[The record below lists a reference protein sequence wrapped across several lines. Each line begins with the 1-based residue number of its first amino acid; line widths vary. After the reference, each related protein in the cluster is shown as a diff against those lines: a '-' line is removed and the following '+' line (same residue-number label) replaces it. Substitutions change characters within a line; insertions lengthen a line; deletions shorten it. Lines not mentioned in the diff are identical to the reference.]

1 MRNLKTSKLISAV
14 HNRLP
19 SREIP
24 QDASQDSKNWYT
36 FDGKI
41 QLVPG
46 KQILGIEGVAGK
58 CNNIWPG
65 IRNDGTKI
73 LYAKYGEKIGYWN
86 GTTLVAIITGLTAD
100 AEYSFQNY
108 TSLAGNFTYAMGVD
122 GIFKLNN
129 GSIGSYINMY
139 DSSKNFKGKAM
150 LIDKS
155 RMFVVGVEKD
165 PTGLYGSK
173 IDGQSTNYTTVSN
186 ENIGTGDDTETTF
199 TGTLAFKGSNPLAM
213 CFGLQITAG
222 GVSGKDD
229 YNGKISG
236 TGIATG
242 SINYVTG
249 AFSITFANPVANGTN
264 VEVSYLY
271 EDSNVGGIT
280 DFTKATPRIAGDG
293 YVVRQDEGGDPIQ
306 NISIGQDGAYYS
318 GKLYSFYRFY
328 IDETD
333 TKPVNE
339 VFRKDIGIPNK
350 NMILSIGAGII
361 FMNTA
366 NPEKPELTLLD
377 KNPIGDNLT
386 PQVLFAH
393 FKFEN
398 YKYDKGS
405 LITWGRYI
413 VISCRSIDSE
423 LNDTLLLCDKSAN
436 TVDITSY
443 GMNIIMKDGE
453 KLYGGSELTETI
465 WQLFQDYD
473 DDDLVISNYWDS
485 KDEDYGADELKKTRY
500 LIVMGEID
508 RYQQIEVHIGYD
520 GAEPTLVGTI
530 RGDGTYVD
538 KSKPSA
544 IGGSMLGN
552 QSYGGKKSSTIYPFL
567 IEIKLKPPKFQTRV
581 VRFVAKS
588 IGYASVNYIGD
599 KDILLYEQ
607 KIAKRYR
614 LKQNV
619 SLDGSQVDQ

>member
-1 MRNLKTSKLISAV
+1 MRSQKITKLISAV

-24 QDASQDSKNWYT
+24 QDASKDEKNWFT

-41 QLVPG
+41 QLIPG
-46 KQILGIEGVAGK
+46 KQILGVEGVAGK

-65 IRNDGTKI
+65 IRNDGTKV
-73 LYAKYGEKIGYWN
+73 LYVKYGDKIGYWN
-86 GTTLVAIITGLTAD
+86 GTTLVSIITGLTVD

-108 TSLAGNFTYAMGVD
+108 TSLAGNFTYAMGPD
-122 GIFKLNN
+122 GIYKLNN

-139 DSSKNFKGKAM
+139 DSTKNFKGKAM
-150 LIDKS
+150 LIDKG

-173 IDGQSTNYTTVSN
+173 IDGQATNYSIVSN
-186 ENIGTGDDTETTF
+186 ENIGTGDDIETTF
-199 TGTLAFKGSNPLAM
+199 TGTLAFKGGNPLSM

-222 GVSGKDD
+222 SVSGKDD

-249 AFSITFANPVANGTN
+249 AFSITFANPVPNATAITIN
-264 VEVSYLY
+264 YLH
-271 EDSNVGGIT
+271 ENSNLNGIT
-280 DFTKATPRIAGDG
+280 DFTKSTPRIAGDG

-339 VFRKDIGIPNK
+339 IFRKDIGIPNK

-377 KNPIGDNLT
+377 KNPIGDNLV

-405 LITWGRYI
+405 LITWGRFI
-413 VISCRSIDSE
+413 LVSCRSIDSDI
-423 LNDTLLLCDKSAN
+423 NDTLLLCDKSAN

-443 GMNIIMKDGE
+443 GMNCIMKDGE
-453 KLYGGSELTETI
+453 KLYGGSELTQTV
-465 WQLFQDYD
+465 WQLFKDFD
-473 DDDLVISNYWDS
+473 DDSYPIINYWDS
-485 KDEDYGADELKKTRY
+485 KDENYGVDELKKTRN

-520 GAEPTLVGTI
+520 EATSTLVGTI
-530 RGDGTYVD
+530 RGDGSYVD
-538 KSKPSA
+538 KSKPSTV
-544 IGGSMLGN
+544 GGGLFGN
-552 QSYGGKKSSTIYPFL
+552 NTFGGKKTSTIYPFL
-567 IEIKLKPPKFQTRV
+567 IQIKLKPPKYQTRV

-588 IGYASVNYIGD
+588 IGHASINYIGD

-619 SLDGSQVDQ
+619 SLDGSLVDQ